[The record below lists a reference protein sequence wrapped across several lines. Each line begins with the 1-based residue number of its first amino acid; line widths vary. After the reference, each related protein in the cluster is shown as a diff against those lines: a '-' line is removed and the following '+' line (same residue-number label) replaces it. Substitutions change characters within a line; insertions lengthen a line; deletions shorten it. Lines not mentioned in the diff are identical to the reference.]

1 MESQS
6 SHSLPTPSES
16 PEMIDSETRE
26 AATSRKR
33 ARNKSAALKPPVSE
47 PRSIFWNH
55 CVKGSRTLL
64 DGTIQPIGT
73 CKYCQTQI
81 PASHGSTSGLKN
93 HLEKRCKLS
102 PLYKASENDKNQPVL
117 TNVTMGQVSE
127 LVSHTF
133 NQKRCELKL
142 TEYVIIDEM
151 SFRAVEGKGFVSL
164 VHELQPRFRIP
175 DRKKV
180 AGTYFQFE
188 VCLREWGIEKDIF
201 AIPSSTVAS
210 ESAFS
215 LGKRVVDPFRSSL
228 SPKMVEAL
236 VCTNDWLRAED
247 FSFYKDPTDDDLALY
262 KEIEEIE
269 KNANATQE
277 HSQTSSQA

>member
-117 TNVTMGQVSE
+117 TNVTMGQM
-127 LVSHTF
+127 
-133 NQKRCELKL
+133 QMR
-142 TEYVIIDEM
+142 
-151 SFRAVEGKGFVSL
+151 
-164 VHELQPRFRIP
+164 
-175 DRKKV
+175 
-180 AGTYFQFE
+180 
-188 VCLREWGIEKDIF
+188 LRNILRPLLRHRHVPVFSWQYDYQW
-201 AIPSSTVAS
+201 SSRNS
-210 ESAFS
+210 N
-215 LGKRVVDPFRSSL
+215 D
-228 SPKMVEAL
+228 SPQV
-236 VCTNDWLRAED
+236 
-247 FSFYKDPTDDDLALY
+247 
-262 KEIEEIE
+262 
-269 KNANATQE
+269 Q
-277 HSQTSSQA
+277 